1 MMIEIRNTDFS
12 RSEEN
17 GITTSWERIS
27 HRRGPQLFFT
37 DNWMEAKATALL
49 YKWKPSSPIT
59 SATAVIHFYR
69 NHCQVEGKKVI
80 NERLREG
87 GARND
92 K

>member
-1 MMIEIRNTDFS
+1 MGEDLAQ
-12 RSEEN
+12 
-17 GITTSWERIS
+17 ERPTVI
-27 HRRGPQLFFT
+27 FT
-37 DNWMEAKATALL
+37 DNWMEAKATAPL
-49 YKWKPSSPIT
+49 YEWKPNSPIT
-59 SATAVIHFYR
+59 FATAVIHFYR